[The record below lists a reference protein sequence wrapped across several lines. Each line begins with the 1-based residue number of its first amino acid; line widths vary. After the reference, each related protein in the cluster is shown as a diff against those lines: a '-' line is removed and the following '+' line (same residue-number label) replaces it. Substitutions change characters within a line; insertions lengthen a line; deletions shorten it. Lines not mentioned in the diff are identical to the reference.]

1 MLLIFI
7 DRCCVFL
14 VLSCYFNYYVIVFL
28 SDYYDYYEL
37 WTKQIF
43 DIIMTN
49 CLRKL
54 ETAPVL
60 KGLGRF
66 PSDHWGLL
74 TEWTVTTVTSPTA
87 STPRAVLP
95 IPASDRRV
103 VIDLDA

>member
-1 MLLIFI
+1 MMII
-7 DRCCVFL
+7 
-14 VLSCYFNYYVIVFL
+14 I
-28 SDYYDYYEL
+28 
-37 WTKQIF
+37 II
-43 DIIMTN
+43 IIMSLDKSWTSSW
-49 CLRKL
+49 RTAWKTL

-74 TEWTVTTVTSPTA
+74 TEWTVTTVTSPTT
-87 STPRAVLP
+87 SIPRAVLP